1 MISLAIAAIVF
12 APVIEEAIFRGAV
25 MRGSAVEDAT
35 RRSAIVIQGVLFGAA
50 HFQPDH
56 GKEGIGL
63 IIALSVAGVG
73 FGVGSF
79 LLRRLGPTIIAHA
92 VLQQR
97 RDLRCVDPVVLT

>member
-25 MRGSAVEDAT
+25 MRGLLSKTNAPF
-35 RRSAIVIQGVLFGAA
+35 AIVIQGVLFGAA

-73 FGVGSF
+73 FGVGSY
-79 LLRRLGPTIIAHA
+79 LLRRLGPAMIAHA
-92 VLQQR
+92 VYNSIAI
-97 RDLRCVDPVVLT
+97 CVALTQWY